1 MERQAPQVDAPTRTY
16 TSWQRKLHSQIV
28 TLLGFLSIAI
38 SGMAWLKRKELR
50 QSPLLPSLLT
60 GLMVFMAIFGILA
73 FSRLPRAIIVPVH
86 LAGGVAMLIL
96 LTWMLLRQMPHI
108 AQIESGCAR
117 RWSLFAG
124 LGLLILV
131 IQIMLGSWV
140 SSNFAA
146 IACTSFPLCE
156 GSLLPVMDF
165 SYPPDSSTLTQE
177 MLIAIHLMHRYGA
190 ILIWSYLCW
199 LALAIVKLG
208 GMRKIGLSLL
218 LLITLQFGLGIA
230 NVLVGMPLVGAVLH
244 NALAMILLVTLV
256 VLNFKL
262 KGGWT

>member
-1 MERQAPQVDAPTRTY
+1 MERQTPQVDAPTRTY

-28 TLLGFLSIAI
+28 MLLGFLSIAI

-50 QSPLLPSLLT
+50 QSPLLPSLLS
-60 GLMVFMAIFGILA
+60 GLMVFLALFGILA
-73 FSRLPRAIIVPVH
+73 FSRFPRAIIVPVH

-96 LTWMLLRQMPHI
+96 LTWMLLRQMPRIH
-108 AQIESGCAR
+108 QIESDSAR
-117 RWSLFAG
+117 RWSLLAG

-165 SYPPDSSTLTQE
+165 SYPPDSTTLTQE
-177 MLIAIHLMHRYGA
+177 MLIAIHMMHRFGA
-190 ILIWSYLCW
+190 ILVWGYLFW
-199 LALAIVKLG
+199 LALSIVKLG
-208 GMRKIGLSLL
+208 GMRRIGLSLSV
-218 LLITLQFGLGIA
+218 LITLQFGLGIA
-230 NVLVGMPLVGAVLH
+230 NVFIGMPLVGAVLH
-244 NALAMILLVTLV
+244 NALAMTLLVTLV